1 MKQNNIN
8 KPVAFTAIEKGIL
21 QDLLNSHIRQII
33 KEQEKTN
40 RQLKKKGLLN
50 KFSPV
55 KNLDKYDCF
64 EIGYI
69 ETLEK
74 IRDKFKLSNKQN
86 KILNERYN

>member
-8 KPVAFTAIEKGIL
+8 KPVTFTAIEKGIL
-21 QDLLNSHIRQII
+21 QDLLNSNIKQII
-33 KEQEKTN
+33 KEQEKAN
-40 RQLKKKGLLN
+40 RELKKKGLLN

-55 KNLDKYDCF
+55 ENLNKYDCF
-64 EIGYI
+64 EFEYI
-69 ETLEK
+69 EILEK